1 MKAKLIALTIPTLLA
16 ASTASAATVYDKDG
30 TTLDLYGR
38 ATGLYYGSGDDALR
52 GDQSY
57 FRLGM
62 NGETNLGNDLTG
74 LGQVEYNLPTSGSN
88 NDELRLAYAGVRH
101 ATFGQLTYGR
111 QDGLFSMVNDY
122 TDVLPEF
129 GGDGLGKNTEAFGT
143 GRTNGLFKYA
153 FNYNGLTFGLQYTGK
168 NDPQNNDADK
178 WMLGSDEGY
187 ATGLSYDT
195 AMGLS
200 VATVYN
206 RAGKTDE
213 QKQTAQ
219 FGGQDDAQLT
229 GVGLRYNANNLYAA
243 ATYSEGRDH
252 YFLGDSTAGGYAHK
266 SRGYE
271 AVVQYTV
278 ADKFVPGVAYVRSE
292 VKDESQNIDDKAN
305 EYVSVNAAYHFNN
318 NFQSYVDYRI
328 NLLDDN
334 SFTQNYGINT
344 DDIVAVGM
352 RYDF

>member
-1 MKAKLIALTIPTLLA
+1 M
-16 ASTASAATVYDKDG
+16 
-30 TTLDLYGR
+30 
-38 ATGLYYGSGDDALR
+38 YYGSDNDELS

-57 FRLGM
+57 FRLGLK
-62 NGETNLGNDLTG
+62 GETAINSELSGI
-74 LGQVEYNLPTSGSN
+74 GQVEYNLPTSGSD
-88 NDELRLAYAGVRH
+88 NDELRLGYAGLRH

-129 GGDGLGKNTEAFGT
+129 GGDGLGKGTEVFGT

-153 FNYNGLTFGLQYTGK
+153 FNYNGVTLGLQYTGK
-168 NDPQNNDADK
+168 NDPQNNDTSK
-178 WMLGSDEGY
+178 WMLGSDAGY
-187 ATGLSYDT
+187 AVGLSYD
-195 AMGLS
+195 APIGLS

-206 RAGKTDE
+206 RAGKTDD
-213 QKQTAQ
+213 QKQNAT

-229 GVGLRYNANNLYAA
+229 GVGVRYNANNLYAA

-252 YFLGDSTAGGYAHK
+252 YAIGDGYAHK

-278 ADKFVPGVAYVRSE
+278 ADKFVPGLAYVRSE
-292 VKDESQNIDDKAN
+292 VKDASQNIDDKAN
-305 EYVSVNAAYHFNN
+305 EYVSVNAAYHFND

-328 NLLDDN
+328 NMLDDN
-334 SFTQNYGINT
+334 SFTQTYGINT
-344 DDIVAVGM
+344 DDVVAVGM

>member
-16 ASTASAATVYDKDG
+16 ANTASAATVYDKDG

-38 ATGLYYGSGDDALR
+38 ATGLYYGSDNDALR

-88 NDELRLAYAGVRH
+88 NDELRLAYAGIRH
-101 ATFGQLTYGR
+101 GTFGQLTYGR

-178 WMLGSDEGY
+178 WMQGSDEGY
-187 ATGLSYDT
+187 ATGLSYDMP
-195 AMGLS
+195 MGLS
-200 VATVYN
+200 FATVYN
-206 RAGKTDE
+206 RAGKTDD

-278 ADKFVPGVAYVRSE
+278 ADKFVPGLCPLRSE
-292 VKDESQNIDDKAN
+292 
-305 EYVSVNAAYHFNN
+305 
-318 NFQSYVDYRI
+318 R
-328 NLLDDN
+328 
-334 SFTQNYGINT
+334 
-344 DDIVAVGM
+344 
-352 RYDF
+352 

>member
-1 MKAKLIALTIPTLLA
+1 MKKASTLCLTIPALLVA
-16 ASTASAATVYDKDG
+16 GTASAATVYDQNGSK
-30 TTLDLYGR
+30 LDLYGR
-38 ATGLYYGSGDDALR
+38 ATGMYYGSDNDELS

-57 FRLGM
+57 FRLGLK
-62 NGETNLGNDLTG
+62 GETAINSELSGI
-74 LGQVEYNLPTSGSN
+74 GQVEYNLPTSGSD
-88 NDELRLAYAGVRH
+88 NDELRLGYAGLRH

-129 GGDGLGKNTEAFGT
+129 GGDGLGKGTEVFGT

-153 FNYNGLTFGLQYTGK
+153 FNYNGVTLGLQYTGK
-168 NDPQNNDADK
+168 NDPQNNDTSK
-178 WMLGSDEGY
+178 WMLGSDAGY
-187 ATGLSYDT
+187 AVGLSYD
-195 AMGLS
+195 APIGLS
-200 VATVYN
+200 IATVYN
-206 RAGKTDE
+206 RAGKTDD
-213 QKQTAQ
+213 QKQNAT

-229 GVGLRYNANNLYAA
+229 GVGVRYNANNLYAA

-252 YFLGDSTAGGYAHK
+252 YAIGDGYAHK

-278 ADKFVPGVAYVRSE
+278 ADKFVPGLAYVRSE
-292 VKDESQNIDDKAN
+292 VKDASQNIDDKAN
-305 EYVSVNAAYHFNN
+305 EYVSVNAAYHFND

-328 NLLDDN
+328 NMLDDN
-334 SFTQNYGINT
+334 SFTQTYGINT
-344 DDIVAVGM
+344 DDVVAVGM

>member
-1 MKAKLIALTIPTLLA
+1 MKKASTLCLTIPALLVA
-16 ASTASAATVYDKDG
+16 GTASAATVYDQNGSK
-30 TTLDLYGR
+30 LDLYGR
-38 ATGLYYGSGDDALR
+38 ATGMYYGSDNDELS

-57 FRLGM
+57 FRLGLK
-62 NGETNLGNDLTG
+62 GETAINSELSGI
-74 LGQVEYNLPTSGSN
+74 GQVEYNLPTSGSD
-88 NDELRLAYAGVRH
+88 NDELRLGYAGLRH

-129 GGDGLGKNTEAFGT
+129 GGDGLGKGTEVFGT

-153 FNYNGLTFGLQYTGK
+153 FNYNGVTLGLQYTGK
-168 NDPQNNDADK
+168 NDPQNNDTSK
-178 WMLGSDEGY
+178 WMLGSDAGY
-187 ATGLSYDT
+187 AVGLSYD
-195 AMGLS
+195 APIGLS

-206 RAGKTDE
+206 RAGKTDD
-213 QKQTAQ
+213 QKQNAT

-229 GVGLRYNANNLYAA
+229 GVGVRYNANNLYAA

-252 YFLGDSTAGGYAHK
+252 YAIGDGYAHK

-278 ADKFVPGVAYVRSE
+278 ADKFVPGLAYVRSE
-292 VKDESQNIDDKAN
+292 VKDASQNIDDKAN
-305 EYVSVNAAYHFNN
+305 EYVSVNAAYHFND

-328 NLLDDN
+328 NMLDDN
-334 SFTQNYGINT
+334 SFTQTYGINT
-344 DDIVAVGM
+344 DDVVAVGM

>member
-1 MKAKLIALTIPTLLA
+1 MKKASTLCLTIPALLVA
-16 ASTASAATVYDKDG
+16 GTASAATVYDQNGSK
-30 TTLDLYGR
+30 LDLYGR
-38 ATGLYYGSGDDALR
+38 ATGMYYGSDNDELS

-57 FRLGM
+57 FRLGLK
-62 NGETNLGNDLTG
+62 GETAINSELSGI
-74 LGQVEYNLPTSGSN
+74 GQVEYNLPTSGSD
-88 NDELRLAYAGVRH
+88 NDELRLGYAGLRH

-129 GGDGLGKNTEAFGT
+129 GGDGLGKGTEVFGT

-153 FNYNGLTFGLQYTGK
+153 FNYNGVTLGLQYTGK
-168 NDPQNNDADK
+168 NDPQNNDTSK
-178 WMLGSDEGY
+178 WMLGSDAGY
-187 ATGLSYDT
+187 AVGLSYD
-195 AMGLS
+195 APIGLS

-206 RAGKTDE
+206 RAGKTDD
-213 QKQTAQ
+213 QKQNAS

-229 GVGLRYNANNLYAA
+229 GVGVRYNANNLYAA

-252 YFLGDSTAGGYAHK
+252 YAIGDGYAHK

-278 ADKFVPGVAYVRSE
+278 ADKFVPGLAYVRSE
-292 VKDESQNIDDKAN
+292 VKDASQNIDDKAN
-305 EYVSVNAAYHFNN
+305 EYVSVNAAYHFND

-328 NLLDDN
+328 NMLDDN
-334 SFTQNYGINT
+334 SFTQTYGINT
-344 DDIVAVGM
+344 DDVVAVGM